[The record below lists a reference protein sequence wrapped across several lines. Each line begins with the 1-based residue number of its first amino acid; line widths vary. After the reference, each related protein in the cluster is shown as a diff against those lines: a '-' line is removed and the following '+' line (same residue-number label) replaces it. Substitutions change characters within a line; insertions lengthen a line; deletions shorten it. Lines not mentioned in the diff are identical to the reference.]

1 MWRKEKPMKK
11 IKLMNIV
18 KAVYAIDYTAA
29 NREIEIDSVEFD
41 SRKIQAN
48 SLFIPLT
55 GGTTDGHDYIQQ
67 AIKNG
72 ATATLWSK
80 DPSLAP
86 TDQIATI
93 FVDDT
98 LEAMQALAKYYRET
112 LDPIVI
118 GITGSNG
125 KTTTKDMTG
134 NVLKAKYHVHKTQG
148 NYNNEIGLP
157 YTLLQMPEETEV
169 VVCEMGMSD
178 FGEIEVLSKIAQP
191 DIAAIT
197 LIGESHLEYLKSR
210 AGIAQAKLEILS
222 GLKEAGL
229 FIYPGAEPLILSEM
243 PDMNKSIETLSFGFD
258 ETSDVYAKEL
268 IEEQNKTYFKTN
280 LDENVLCMIPV
291 MGAYNVSNALI
302 ALSIAKSL
310 NVPMEQAIFQL
321 AQFELTAN
329 RLEWL
334 KTKNGAQLLNDAYNA
349 SPTSMSAVLYAFS
362 KIGLPSEKARRIAV
376 LGDIRELG
384 PDSAD
389 YHRQLKKDIHPDQ
402 IDQVFLFGD
411 QMQYLYKELQSLYN
425 GTNLIYEANN
435 HQKLIEMLEK
445 TIQAEDIVLMKS
457 SFGVDLLKVV
467 TALTDKPTQ
476 A

>member
-1 MWRKEKPMKK
+1 MKK
-11 IKLMNIV
+11 IKLMDIV

-29 NREIEIDSVEFD
+29 NRDIEIDSVEFD
-41 SRKIQAN
+41 SRKIQDG

-67 AIKNG
+67 AISNG

-86 TDQIATI
+86 TDEIATI

-98 LEAMQALAKYYRET
+98 LEAMQALAKYYRES

-125 KTTTKDMTG
+125 KTTTKDMTA
-134 NVLKAKYHVHKTQG
+134 NVLKAKYHVYKTQG

-178 FGEIEVLSKIAQP
+178 FGEIEALSNIAQP

-210 AGIAQAKLEILS
+210 AGIAKAKLEILS
-222 GLKEAGL
+222 GLKESGL
-229 FIYPGAEPLILSEM
+229 FIYPGSEPLILSEM
-243 PDMNKSIETLSFGFD
+243 PDLNKSIDTLSFGFD

-310 NVPMEQAIFQL
+310 KVPMEQAIFQL

-362 KIGLPSEKARRIAV
+362 KIGLPSSQGRRIAV

-384 PDSAD
+384 PDSEN
-389 YHRQLKKDIHPDQ
+389 YHRQLKDDIHPDN
-402 IDQVFLFGD
+402 IDCVFLFGD
-411 QMQYLYKELQSLYN
+411 QMQYLYEELQTRYN
-425 GTNLIYEANN
+425 DTNLIYEVDN
-435 HQKLIEMLEK
+435 HQKLIENLEK
-445 TIQAEDIVLMKS
+445 TIQPEDIILVKS

-467 TALTDKPTQ
+467 SELTDKEIQ